1 MLSVLFCFV
10 FLLKT
15 RQSQIQ
21 FPATSQASCAKL
33 KKKVGVGD
41 SSAGRHWPGF
51 TLIEDIWGGPGRTGP
66 AVAGGS
72 PSPAARAF
80 CCPLGTGPPR
90 AAAFLEALAPRVL
103 TAVVGELLGFQE
115 VE

>member
-33 KKKVGVGD
+33 KKKVGEGGTPVQADTGLD
-41 SSAGRHWPGF
+41 LLSLRTSGNKQ
-51 TLIEDIWGGPGRTGP
+51 TLK
-66 AVAGGS
+66 S
-72 PSPAARAF
+72 HS
-80 CCPLGTGPPR
+80 
-90 AAAFLEALAPRVL
+90 
-103 TAVVGELLGFQE
+103 
-115 VE
+115 

>member
-33 KKKVGVGD
+33 KKKVGEGGTPVQADTGLD
-41 SSAGRHWPGF
+41 LLSLRTSGEAPGALAPPWREALPHLQLGLSAALWGPGPRGPLLSWRHWPHACS
-51 TLIEDIWGGPGRTGP
+51 LQW
-66 AVAGGS
+66 
-72 PSPAARAF
+72 
-80 CCPLGTGPPR
+80 
-90 AAAFLEALAPRVL
+90 
-103 TAVVGELLGFQE
+103 
-115 VE
+115 